1 MADRHVHRPGRS
13 REARSLRERSVRC
26 YTFALGDEPRA
37 RGNVCYAE
45 FCTCGAVRLVNT
57 NAGFYER
64 GPWIA

>member
-13 REARSLRERSVRC
+13 REARALRERSVRC
-26 YTFALGDEPRA
+26 YVFALGDEPRA
-37 RGNVCYAE
+37 RGNVYYVEACA
-45 FCTCGAVRLVNT
+45 CGAMRLVNA